1 LSKKSERKVPPKP
14 KRRTADAIKPA
25 VRARAERGG
34 AVLAMP
40 PVKKNGVSAKGAFE
54 SKPTSRA
61 GKPRPRIS
69 LASAGSLRSEE
80 KLRIYRMM
88 VRVRGMEERMLSLQ
102 RQGRIGFYGSSYGQE
117 AATLGSA
124 AALDADDWIFPG
136 LREASAMLLRGYPLV
151 PWLAQLF
158 GNQGDPTKGRQMPS
172 HQGDRGVHQASWSSV
187 IGTQL
192 PQAVGAAYA
201 AKLRGE
207 KTVVAAY
214 FGDGATSS
222 SAFSQALLFAKRL
235 AAPVVF
241 LCQNNHWSISVP
253 LERQTA
259 ETHLYRKGEAFG
271 IESRRV
277 DGNSVDEVYRATA
290 AAVARA
296 RSGGGPSM
304 LELYTYRLGAH
315 STSDDPSRYRDQKEV
330 DAWLAKDPVARA
342 KRELIAA
349 GAWSEAKDRAQQ
361 KEAAEAIGEGI
372 TAAEA
377 FAPPP
382 AESLFEDVYADSPWT
397 LAEQRALLLNELAA
411 APRQRP

>member
-1 LSKKSERKVPPKP
+1 
-14 KRRTADAIKPA
+14 
-25 VRARAERGG
+25 
-34 AVLAMP
+34 
-40 PVKKNGVSAKGAFE
+40 VKQNGVTAKLRLERPSSATRA
-54 SKPTSRA
+54 SKLGTQ
-61 GKPRPRIS
+61 
-69 LASAGSLRSEE
+69 E

-88 VRVRGMEERMLSLQ
+88 VRVRAMEERMLSLQ

-117 AATLGSA
+117 AATLASA
-124 AALDADDWIFPG
+124 AALAPEDWIFPG
-136 LREASAMLLRGYPLV
+136 LREASAMLLRGYPLI

-222 SAFSQALLFAKRL
+222 AAFSQALLFARSL

-241 LCQNNHWSISVP
+241 CCQNNHWSISVP
-253 LERQTA
+253 LSRQTA
-259 ETHLYRKGEAFG
+259 ETRLFKKGEAFG

-277 DGNSVDEVYRATA
+277 DGNSVDDVYEATT

-296 RSGGGPSM
+296 RAGHGPVL
-304 LELYTYRLGAH
+304 LEFDTYRLGAH
-315 STSDDPSRYRDQKEV
+315 SSSDDPTRYRDQKEV
-330 DAWLAKDPVARA
+330 DAWLLKEPIARA
-342 KRELIAA
+342 KRELVAA
-349 GAWSEAKDRAQQ
+349 GAWTESKDRALQ
-361 KEAAEAIGEGI
+361 KEAAESIAAGI
-372 TAAEA
+372 VAAES
-377 FAPPP
+377 FPPP
-382 AESLFEDVYADSPWT
+382 PPESLFEDVYDQASWL
-397 LAEQRALLLNELAA
+397 LAEQRGQLLEELAA